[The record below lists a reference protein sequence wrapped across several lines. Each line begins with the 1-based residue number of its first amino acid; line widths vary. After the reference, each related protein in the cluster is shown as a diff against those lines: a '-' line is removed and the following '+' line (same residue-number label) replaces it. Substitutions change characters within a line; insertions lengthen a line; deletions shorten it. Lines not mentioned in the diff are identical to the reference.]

1 MQVRRA
7 TPEDLKELVDLLRGM
22 HAEVGQASKDEAKA
36 IASIGAAIVG
46 GGVFVVLDEGKIVG
60 TVGLVKSQ
68 WWYSHSEAWFSWWFY
83 VAPDYRGGHASRLL
97 LEAVADMVEDDGV
110 SAFIHVFSPG
120 GRVHARW
127 REVGEELGYAHRGS
141 LLAIEPGEE

>member
-7 TPEDLKELVDLLRGM
+7 APEDLQELVDLLRGM
-22 HAEVGQASKDEAKA
+22 HAEVGQASKDEPKA
-36 IASIGAAIVG
+36 IASIGAAIAG
-46 GGVFVVLDEGKIVG
+46 GGVFVVLDDGKIVG

-68 WWYSHSEAWFSWWFY
+68 WWYSFDEAWFSWWFY
-83 VAPDYRGGHASRLL
+83 VAPDYRGGPASKLL

-110 SAFIHVFSPG
+110 PAFIHVFSPG